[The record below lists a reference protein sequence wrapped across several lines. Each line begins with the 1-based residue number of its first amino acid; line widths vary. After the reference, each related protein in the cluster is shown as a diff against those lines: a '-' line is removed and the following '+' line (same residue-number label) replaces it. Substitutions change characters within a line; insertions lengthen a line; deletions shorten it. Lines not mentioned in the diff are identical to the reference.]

1 MKYCKLYKEY
11 IFKVH
16 NSENDHNAPILH
28 CVPVSQDAGWTRME
42 EEVPDLYR
50 EAVAMVSP
58 VECSPGEHKECV
70 RRSNRYQGLR
80 GEQ

>member
-1 MKYCKLYKEY
+1 
-11 IFKVH
+11 
-16 NSENDHNAPILH
+16 
-28 CVPVSQDAGWTRME
+28 ME

-58 VECSPGEHKECV
+58 VECSPREHKECV